1 MGLIQRMK
9 GWFTPNS
16 SRSNADH
23 AAGAPTSGT
32 AVAGFVQRLA
42 ADVEFVAPANRER
55 SLAVLMPPAIAAA
68 APIRAIP
75 LFLVPA
81 TVEAADVEIVH
92 PPRVAPK
99 LHIVHNADRN
109 NEAQKS
115 DTTFRLAARL
125 ASVAHLNTPAGRQ
138 PTKPAIRV
146 DAQANA
152 KNRAKTANRPTTEP
166 AISTKRTAK
175 GNTPAAKPGQCFVRP
190 QSAGKAAVS
199 AVPQR
204 AKRRAS

>member
-68 APIRAIP
+68 TPIRTIP

-92 PPRVAPK
+92 PPRVTPK
-99 LHIVHNADRN
+99 LHIVHNADRTN
-109 NEAQKS
+109 STQKS
-115 DTTFRLAARL
+115 DPTFLLAARL

-138 PTKPAIRV
+138 PAKATTRIDV
-146 DAQANA
+146 QASA
-152 KNRAKTANRPTTEP
+152 KSRAKATNRPTTAP
-166 AISTKRTAK
+166 ASSMKRATK
-175 GNTPAAKPGQCFVRP
+175 GQPPAVAPRQCFVRP
-190 QSAGKAAVS
+190 QSTGSAAVS

-204 AKRRAS
+204 AKRRVS